1 MIKNKENF
9 LREVA
14 LNNDLKDNL
23 LSLVFAFNPD
33 LDISKREKFVDTV
46 FPFYHKYK
54 NGDRNEIANDT
65 IEFNELIKWTGKDL
79 RIKKIK
85 LKNVRG
91 FPNTTIP
98 YGIEFV
104 NDNKEPQSMIIL
116 GGNGYGKSSVF
127 GSLEYTFCKK
137 VGEAQLRTDKL
148 LKNDSEEYRNFL
160 EHFNNGFTN
169 ANCLVETVSE
179 SFTLQGLNIPESVRI
194 KINPQ
199 THFISDCDIYDFCKL
214 NYISGDNN
222 SFHNILAHSLG
233 LKELLDFEKNLKT
246 FIAYSRRTESDRI
259 KVFEK
264 SIKQDEDL
272 IKSNNEIIVKKQE
285 QIRNIRSI
293 SDGSQIQTPSK
304 VPALLAKLKIK
315 SFGFEYDYKALTDSI
330 EFFRGAYKRM
340 LAVEDNGITT
350 NRTHFLKLGLDLARS
365 SADCPL
371 CNSSKKPREEL
382 LYYLEEKLKEI
393 ELHNAANHEATKT
406 FNLVTEKLENLTNTI
421 ALFKSSI
428 NAEYNEIKEHVEFA
442 DLIVSESEILLMLD
456 VQMAHEFFSMI
467 SNLKQNPKYVY
478 VANPLEFF
486 DSVFDVASDFI
497 QNNLCEFLKL
507 LTGYSQKREQLLKN
521 IEDHIVSTP
530 SILSNSEQLA
540 VLNNEVSSLVQQNQ
554 ELQTRIVNNEE
565 EVIRLRLIVSQ
576 FNKVKDDARQFVAV
590 YHNKLNKEVQSA
602 FAPIQKIVTEVLN
615 QYLIN
620 EGRQSELEISI
631 QTEEM
636 DPETG
641 EVLSEIIV
649 ARVIDISNGSN
660 PTSVNKYFN
669 TFHYRLFA
677 TMVGI
682 SVAIASRTNTRI
694 NMPLVLDD
702 IFYASDFENR
712 TSIEGFLENVF
723 KIFKQ
728 FTPDMPVQLIMFT
741 HDQLIFESVLQITPQ
756 IAAGTIGFAKMF
768 PYKDA
773 RPKDDYLNLIYKYP
787 YHLSQSIINNL
798 ISSYVA

>member
-1 MIKNKENF
+1 MIKNKESF

-46 FPFYHKYK
+46 FPFYRKYK
-54 NGDRNEIANDT
+54 NEDRNGSVNDT
-65 IEFNELIKWTGKDL
+65 IELSELTKWMGKDL

-85 LKNVRG
+85 LRNVRG
-91 FPNTTIP
+91 FPNSTIP

-104 NDNKEPQSMIIL
+104 NDNKEPQSMVIL

-169 ANCLVETVSE
+169 ANCVVETVSE
-179 SFTLQGLNIPESVRI
+179 SFTLQGLNIPEAVRI
-194 KINPQ
+194 KMNPQ

-214 NYISGDNN
+214 NYISGDSN
-222 SFHNILAHSLG
+222 SFHNILARSLG

-246 FIAYSRRTESDRI
+246 FISYSRRTESDKI
-259 KVFEK
+259 KAFEK

-285 QIRNIRSI
+285 QTRNIRST
-293 SDGSQIQTPSK
+293 SSESQTETFK
-304 VPALLAKLKIK
+304 APALLAKLKLK
-315 SFGFEYDYKALTDSI
+315 SFGFDYDHKALTESI
-330 EFFRGAYKRM
+330 EIFRGAYKRM
-340 LAVEDNGITT
+340 LAIGDNGNTT
-350 NRTHFLKLGLDLARS
+350 SRIQFLKLGLELAKS
-365 SADCPL
+365 SDDCPL
-371 CNSSKKPREEL
+371 CNSSKKPKEEL
-382 LYYLEEKLKEI
+382 LHYLEERLTEI
-393 ELHNAANHEATKT
+393 ELYNTAHHEATKT
-406 FNLVTEKLENLTNTI
+406 FNLVTEKLDNLTNTL
-421 ALFKSSI
+421 ALFKSSLS
-428 NAEYNEIKEHVEFA
+428 AEYNEIKGHVEFA
-442 DLIVSESEILLMLD
+442 DLTVSESEILLMLD
-456 VQMAHEFFSMI
+456 VQLAQEFFAMI
-467 SNLKQNPKYVY
+467 SNLKENPKYVSD
-478 VANPLEFF
+478 PFEFF
-486 DSVFDVASDFI
+486 ESVFDVASDFI
-497 QNNLCEFLKL
+497 QNNLNGFLQRV
-507 LTGYSQKREQLLKN
+507 TGYHQIREQLLKKIEGN
-521 IEDHIVSTP
+521 IVFKS

-540 VLNNEVSSLVQQNQ
+540 VLNNEVASLIKQNK
-554 ELQTRIVNNEE
+554 ELKTRIVNNEE
-565 EVIRLRLIVSQ
+565 EVTQLRLIVSQ
-576 FNKVKDDARQFVAV
+576 YNKVKDDARQFVAV

-602 FAPIQKIVTEVLN
+602 FVPIQKIVTEVLN
-615 QYLIN
+615 QYLLN

-631 QTEEM
+631 QPEET
-636 DPETG
+636 DSETG

-649 ARVIDISNGSN
+649 ARVIDPNQGSQ

-712 TSIEGFLENVF
+712 TNIEGFLENVF
-723 KIFKQ
+723 KIFER

-741 HDQLIFESVLQITPQ
+741 HDQLIFESVLQVTPQ
-756 IAAGTIGFAKMF
+756 SAAGTIGFAKMF
-768 PYKDA
+768 TYKEA

-798 ISSYVA
+798 ITSYVA